1 MAWELEHQDQVG
13 VEEGA
18 RRPSLRGRLLSG
30 GGRKM
35 LLYAGMLLVPL
46 ALFALMLL
54 LARR

>member
-1 MAWELEHQDQVG
+1 MAWELEHQDLVG

-18 RRPSLRGRLLSG
+18 RRPPLHKRIFP

-35 LLYAGMLLVPL
+35 LLYACLALVPIL
-46 ALFALMLL
+46 IFGLMVM